1 MTTATMTRGIPKRPA
16 PTLACQRVGGCPAS
30 TTVTALGVA
39 ALLVA
44 ASLLCVWSRIEVV
57 RQGYDNAAAAKQLKE
72 LTAEQEDLRVQ
83 AARLRSPDRI
93 EAIAK
98 EKLGMLFPKP
108 EQIIN
113 LENSGQGGENTYLA
127 SRRAP

>member
-30 TTVTALGVA
+30 TTVTALAVA

-57 RQGYDNAAAAKQLKE
+57 RQGYANAAAAKQIKE
-72 LTAEQEDLRVQ
+72 LTAEQENLRVQ
-83 AARLRSPDRI
+83 AASLRSPDRI
-93 EAIAK
+93 ETIAR
-98 EKLGMLFPKP
+98 EKLRMQYPKP
-108 EQIIN
+108 EQIMT
-113 LENSGQGGENTYLA
+113 LETAGKGGKNTYLA